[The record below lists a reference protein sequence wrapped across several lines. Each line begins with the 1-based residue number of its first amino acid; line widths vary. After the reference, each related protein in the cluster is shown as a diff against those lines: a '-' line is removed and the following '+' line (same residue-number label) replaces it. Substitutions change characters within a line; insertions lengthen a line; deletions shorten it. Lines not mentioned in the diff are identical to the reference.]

1 MYIDESAYLE
11 HYGMPRRS
19 GRYPWGSGEKAQNSR
34 TFLDMV
40 KALED
45 KGIPQAEV
53 AEYFNMKTQD
63 LRAYKAIASMEQ
75 KEAKRIQAE
84 KLKEQQYSDSEAA
97 RIMGIPPSSYKL
109 LLDPANR
116 HKENVINTAVE
127 ILRSAVEKYGMI
139 DVGEG
144 VSENA
149 LNCSPQRMHIA
160 LLKLKNEGYQIHSD
174 VPLPQLSNVSQNTK
188 MRILAKPEITWQDAR
203 KNIDQVKLI
212 NERIDDTGRGKL
224 GLLPVIPVNP
234 NRVGIVY
241 GPDGGSKLD
250 GTMYLRPGAK
260 DLDLGGARYAQVRIQ
275 VGKGHYLKG
284 MALYKDDLPDG
295 VDILFHT
302 DKKDTGNK
310 LDALKKVTGDP
321 DNPFGAQI
329 KRQVEGVDSK
339 GKRVNKSAVNI
350 VEEEGKW
357 GGWSNSI
364 ASQVLS
370 KQSPKLAKERLAVT
384 QKNFKADLEDIKA
397 VTNPTVRK
405 KLLEDFADNADAAAV
420 HLKAAALPRQ
430 AWRVILPMDSLKENE
445 VYAPGYKNGETVAL
459 LRYPHG
465 GRFEIPEVVVN
476 NKHRPAVKLLGDAV
490 DAIAINVKIA
500 ERLSGADFDGDTV
513 LVIPNSG
520 ANKKISTTKP
530 LEGLKEF
537 HPKEQY
543 AGFPGM
549 KKMTK
554 SQTGQEMGS
563 ISNLITDMTLRN
575 ASDSE
580 LTRAVKHA
588 LVVIDAEKHG
598 LNYKQSE
605 LDQNI
610 KQLSAKYQRDVTGS
624 GGASTLISRARSPQ
638 WVPEM
643 RPRRASEGGRI
654 DPKTGELVM
663 VPTGK
668 TTRTGKPA
676 VSSYPALTLTR
687 DAHTLS
693 SGTPMEKI
701 YADHSNTLKGLANQ
715 ARLES
720 LRTPKATYHRA
731 AAKVYAD
738 EVASIE
744 RKLREAQANA
754 PLERRANALGAEI
767 MKQKLEANPNMDDA
781 TKRKRRNEALN
792 EARNR
797 VGAKRHKIPITPAE
811 WRAIQQGAISDTML
825 QKVLKNADMDKIRE
839 YATPKPKLLMT
850 DSKIARAQAMLAG
863 GNATRAEVAAAL
875 GVSLSTLDRSL
886 GGEGSE

>member
-1 MYIDESAYLE
+1 
-11 HYGMPRRS
+11 
-19 GRYPWGSGEKAQNSR
+19 
-34 TFLDMV
+34 MV
-40 KALED
+40 KNLEG
-45 KGIPQAEV
+45 KEGMTQPEIAK
-53 AEYFNMKTQD
+53 YFGMSTTD
-63 LRAYKAIASMEQ
+63 LRAYKTIANMEQ
-75 KEAKRIQAE
+75 KEALRTQAE
-84 KLKEQQYSDSEAA
+84 RLKEKQVSDSEGA

-109 LLDPANR
+109 LLEPSNR
-116 HKENVINTAVE
+116 HKEDVVNTAVD
-127 ILRSAVEKYGMI
+127 IMKNAVDKNKWI

-144 VSENA
+144 VSQND
-149 LNCSPQRMHIA
+149 LNCTPQRMHIA
-160 LLKLKNEGYQIHSD
+160 LLKLKNMGYEVHSD
-174 VPLPQLSNVSQNTK
+174 VPLSQLSNVTQNTK
-188 MRILAKPEITWQDAR
+188 LRVLALPGTTWSEAR
-203 KNIDQVKLI
+203 QAVNEGKLRLI

-241 GPDGGSKLD
+241 GPDGGSKKD
-250 GTMYLRPGAK
+250 GTMYIREGAK
-260 DLDLGGARYAQVRIQ
+260 DLDLGGSRYAQVRIQ

-284 MALYKDDLPDG
+284 MALYNDNLPDG

-329 KRQVEGVDSK
+329 RRQVEGVDSK
-339 GKRVNKSAVNI
+339 GRRVNKSAVNI
-350 VEEEGKW
+350 VDEEGKW

-370 KQSPKLAKERLAVT
+370 KQSPKLARERLTVT

-405 KLLEDFADNADAAAV
+405 KLLDDFAENADSAAV
-420 HLKAAALPRQ
+420 KLKAAALPRQ

-459 LRYPHG
+459 IRYPHT

-476 NKHRPAVKLLGDAV
+476 NSHRPARKLLGDAL
-490 DAIAINVKIA
+490 DAVAINVKVA

-513 LVIPNSG
+513 LVIPNGG
-520 ANKKISTTKP
+520 ANKKISTTKA
-530 LEGLKEF
+530 LEGLKNF
-537 HPKEQY
+537 NPKERY
-543 AGFPGM
+543 AGFEGM
-549 KKMTK
+549 KKMSK
-554 SQTGQEMGS
+554 KQTGQEMGN

-575 ASDSE
+575 APTPE
-580 LTRAVKHA
+580 MTRAVRHA

-605 LDQNI
+605 LDNNI
-610 KQLSAKYQRDVTGS
+610 KQLKDKYQRDLTGS

-643 RPRRASEGGRI
+643 KPRRASEGGRV

-663 VPTGK
+663 VPTGRK
-668 TTRTGKPA
+668 TFSGDLAK
-676 VSSYPALTLTR
+676 SKYPALSITK

-693 SGTPMEKI
+693 SGTVMEKI
-701 YADHSNTLKGLANQ
+701 YADHSNALKGMANE

-720 LRTPKATYHRA
+720 LRTPRATYNRA
-731 AAKVYAD
+731 AKTVYAT

-744 RKLREAQANA
+744 RKLRDAQSNA

-767 MKQKLEANPNMDDA
+767 MRQKLEANPKMDDA
-781 TKRKRRNEALN
+781 TKKKRRNEAL
-792 EARNR
+792 
-797 VGAKRHKIPITPAE
+797 KIIITPTE
-811 WRAIQQGAISDTML
+811 WQAIQQGAISDNML
-825 QKVLKNADMDKIRE
+825 RNILKHADMDKVRE

-850 DSKIARAQAMLAG
+850 DSKIARAKAMLA
-863 GNATRAEVAAAL
+863 NDTATRADVAAAL

-886 GGEGSE
+886 GGEGE